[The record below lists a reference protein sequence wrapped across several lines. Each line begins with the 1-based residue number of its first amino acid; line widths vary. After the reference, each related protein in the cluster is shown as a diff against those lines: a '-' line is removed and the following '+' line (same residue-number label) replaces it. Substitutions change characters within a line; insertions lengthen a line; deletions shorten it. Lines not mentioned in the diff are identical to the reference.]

1 MKKYILTILIFILT
15 INVSCRTREHNP
27 KLNLDFEVIENGMP
41 RGWFTH
47 SQPGYLVS
55 LDSVNVQSGRYSI
68 LIQSTGETAGFQAI
82 SIILPNNYEGQQITL
97 SGYIKTENV
106 TDGYAGLWM
115 RIDPQIAFDN
125 MAQRGVTGTTD
136 WTRHEITLPMNP
148 ANTTQIIIGGL
159 LVGKGKMWL
168 DNLSITID
176 GRDIS
181 QARIFEKPSFP
192 ANLDREFDN
201 GSNIEFPVL
210 TEQVIDN
217 LVVLGKLWGFLKYH
231 HPEVG
236 KGNYNWD
243 FELFRI
249 LPEYLKVQNNAER
262 DQVLLNWI
270 NRFGEIPVCTP
281 REETP
286 TDAHIKPDFS
296 WVENSNMSD
305 DLKEKIWEIRAN
317 RHQGDHFYVQMSG
330 IIPTFTNEN
339 PYSDMLFPDAGF
351 RLLALY
357 RYWNIIQYFFPYKY
371 VIGRDWNDVLRE
383 YIPVFLSAKNALEY
397 ELAVWRLISEINS
410 THATKLGGGG
420 QAIDNV
426 QKFRGENVAPFRV
439 RFIEQ
444 QWVVVDY
451 FNPELKEPFGPEIGD
466 IITHINGQAVE
477 FIVDSV
483 RRYYP
488 ASNEVARMRRIS
500 RDLIRSTNN
509 TANIQFI
516 SSLSGQTRQIEQTL
530 FARRDLNFGMNADEK
545 SYQLLDGY
553 VGYIAL
559 AIIRDE
565 DIPVIKELFKNTR
578 GIIIDIR
585 NPLTINPSAL
595 IPFLISEPTPY
606 IKFTRG
612 NINNPGEFTFTPAR
626 GIPKAEETF
635 QGKLVVLVNEYTQSG
650 AETLAMTFRAGNNTT
665 IVGSQTAGSNG
676 SVVNVLLPGG
686 LKTRFSSIGVY
697 YPDGTQTQRIGIV
710 PDIEIRPTIRGIREG
725 RDELLEKAIEI
736 IKRQ

>member
-1 MKKYILTILIFILT
+1 MKKYIFTILVFTLAISV
-15 INVSCRTREHNP
+15 NCQTREHNSN
-27 KLNLDFEVIENGMP
+27 LNLDFEIIENGMP
-41 RGWFTH
+41 QGWRI
-47 SQPGYLVS
+47 SVQPGYSVS
-55 LDSVNVQSGRYSI
+55 LDSINVQSGRYSI
-68 LIQSTGETAGFQAI
+68 LIQSTGETAGFQPI

-106 TDGYAGLWM
+106 TDGFAGLWM

-125 MAQRGVTGTTD
+125 MARRGITGTTD

-148 ANTTQIIIGGL
+148 ANTTQIVVGGL
-159 LVGKGKMWL
+159 LAGKGKMWL

-181 QARIFEKPSFP
+181 QARIFEKPPFP

-201 GSNIEFPVL
+201 GSNIEFPIL
-210 TEQVIDN
+210 TEQIIDN

-249 LPEYLKVQNNAER
+249 LPRYLKVQNNAER
-262 DQVLLNWI
+262 SQVLLDWI
-270 NRFGEIPVCTP
+270 NQFGEIPVCTP

-296 WVENSNMSD
+296 WVEDSNMSD
-305 DLKEKIWEIRAN
+305 ELKNKIWEIRAN
-317 RHQGDHFYVQMSG
+317 RHQGEHFYVQMPGS
-330 IIPTFTNEN
+330 IPTFTNEN
-339 PYSDMLFPDAGF
+339 PYSNMLFPDAGF

-357 RYWNIIQYFFPYKY
+357 RYWNIIRYFFPYKY

-397 ELAVWRLISEINS
+397 ELAVWRLISEIND

-420 QAIDNV
+420 QAVDHV
-426 QKFRGENVAPFRV
+426 RQHRGENVAPFRV

-444 QWVVVDY
+444 KWVVVNY
-451 FNPELKEPFGPEIGD
+451 FNPELKEPLSPEIGD
-466 IITHINGQAVE
+466 VITHINGRTVE
-477 FIVDSV
+477 SIVDSIK
-483 RRYYP
+483 RYYP
-488 ASNEVARMRRIS
+488 ASNEAARMRRIS
-500 RDLIRSTNN
+500 WDLIRSTNN
-509 TANIQFI
+509 TADIQFI
-516 SSLSGQTRQIEQTL
+516 SSSSGQTRQIEQTL
-530 FARRDLNFGMNADEK
+530 FARRDLNFRVNADDK
-545 SYQLLDGY
+545 SYKLLNGNI
-553 VGYIAL
+553 GYITMAT
-559 AIIRDE
+559 IRNE
-565 DIPVIKELFKNTR
+565 DISVIKELFKNTR

-585 NPLTINPSAL
+585 NHPSINASSL
-595 IPFLISEPTPY
+595 FSFFTSEPTPY

-612 NINNPGEFTFTPAR
+612 NINNPGEFTFLPAR
-626 GIPKAEETF
+626 SMRSTEETF
-635 QGKLVVLVNEYTQSG
+635 QGKLVVLVNEYTQSA
-650 AETLAMTFRAGNNTT
+650 AETVAMASRAGDNTT
-665 IVGSQTAGSNG
+665 IVGSQTSGANG
-676 SVVNVLLPGG
+676 NVVNVLLPGG
-686 LKTRFSSIGVY
+686 LKTRFSSLGVY

-736 IKRQ
+736 INRQ